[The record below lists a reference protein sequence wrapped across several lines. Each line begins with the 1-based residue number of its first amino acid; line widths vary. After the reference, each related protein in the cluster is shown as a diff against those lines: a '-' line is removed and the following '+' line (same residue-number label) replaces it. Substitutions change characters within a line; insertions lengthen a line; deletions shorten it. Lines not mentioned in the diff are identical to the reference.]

1 MQRRTGRI
9 VLAASALGATAA
21 RGEDA
26 QGAGATAAPAP
37 PRSGYEET
45 CELARV
51 SDRSKVSSL
60 RCMAC
65 HDGSTGAGNEFVM
78 GRVGRGQSMSHPVE
92 VEYGPARMRDGEHY
106 VPENSLPPD
115 VPLVDG
121 RVACTSCH
129 DPASRLAKHVVDP
142 VRLCYACHRL

>member
-1 MQRRTGRI
+1 MPRRSWRL
-9 VLAASALGATAA
+9 VLAAAAALGAEAA

-26 QGAGATAAPAP
+26 RGAAGTPA
-37 PRSGYEET
+37 RSGYEET

-51 SDRSKVSSL
+51 SDRGKASSF
-60 RCMAC
+60 RCVAC
-65 HDGSTGAGNEFVM
+65 HDGTTGAGDVFVM
-78 GRVGRGQSMSHPVE
+78 GRDGRGQSMSHPVE
-92 VEYGPARMRDGEHY
+92 VDYGRAQLRDDRHY
-106 VPENSLPPD
+106 VPERLIPAD

-121 RVACTSCH
+121 KVACTSCH